1 MPKGF
6 RLNLGAQSGTDIL
19 SVQPDTV
26 AAEGFGGEF
35 RQQQEALRKDLKKLE
50 REHPEA
56 KARYVFFTAPGVRR
70 GLQNAREECGIEVWC
85 IDV

>member
-1 MPKGF
+1 VS
-6 RLNLGAQSGTDIL
+6 LGNNKK
-19 SVQPDTV
+19 
-26 AAEGFGGEF
+26 
-35 RQQQEALRKDLKKLE
+35 LRKDPKKLE

-70 GLQNAREECGIEVWC
+70 GRQNAREECGIEVWC